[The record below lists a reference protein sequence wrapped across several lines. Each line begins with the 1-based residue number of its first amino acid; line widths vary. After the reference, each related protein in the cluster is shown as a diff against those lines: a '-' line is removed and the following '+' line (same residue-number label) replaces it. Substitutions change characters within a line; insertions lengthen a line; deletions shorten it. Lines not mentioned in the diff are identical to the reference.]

1 MLAADKGWAST
12 NAIPQPVGVADA
24 AGESDRAA
32 AKANNGGT
40 TMGAIDPARVAT
52 HSFDWGVIKWMVSP
66 DQTPGAKITFGEVV
80 LLPGQGHVRDNH
92 PFRRKSSMSYQ
103 GSASR
108 WLTTSRRSW
117 RIPATQSISPRQY
130 SIRPST
136 RAGSRSAYWRSIIPA
151 GPNAR

>member
-52 HSFDWGVIKWMVSP
+52 HSFDWGVIKMDGEPRP
-66 DQTPGAKITFGEVV
+66 DARSED
-80 LLPGQGHVRDNH
+80 HVRRGRAAARTR
-92 PFRRKSSMSYQ
+92 PR
-103 GSASR
+103 
-108 WLTTSRRSW
+108 
-117 RIPATQSISPRQY
+117 PRQ
-130 SIRPST
+130 PSLFGGNPLCPVRGR
-136 RAGSRSAYWRSIIPA
+136 RADG
-151 GPNAR
+151 